1 MEVVST
7 HWIYMP
13 PFPDKT
19 RILCWMA
26 PILMS
31 ISSWSG
37 SSPPVKIKMEI
48 NLFRSW
54 SMDLIFNYL
63 KHQTT
68 FSCTSFAGL
77 VCVKLHQVLECT
89 WNILMHYT
97 PTRYTVFLFFLAEAL
112 SDFNIKLSFDHQYI
126 LKFFHTWLFFS
137 LKTAT
142 VTDNLSQLMI

>member
-1 MEVVST
+1 MEVAST

-37 SSPPVKIKMEI
+37 SSPPVQIKMEI

-77 VCVKLHQVLECT
+77 CV
-89 WNILMHYT
+89 WNSIKYLSVHEIYWCIIHL
-97 PTRYTVFLFFLAEAL
+97 PSIQCFFFFLAEAL